1 MFCFSF
7 NIKWRLKSFIAV
19 IVDAFSKYVWFYPT
33 RSTGVEEVLN
43 CIERQALNFG
53 KPFRIVSDRGAAF
66 TSHLF
71 KEYYEKHQ
79 IRHLLIPTGVP
90 LGNGQVERVHK
101 IVVPMLSKISLENP
115 GNWYKHVG
123 KVQQWISSPEA
134 QKFHRSNY

>member
-90 LGNGQVERVHK
+90 LGNGRNEEEKQFMVNDLVAIRRTQYEVCQK
-101 IVVPMLSKISLENP
+101 LKGKENSL
-115 GNWYKHVG
+115 
-123 KVQQWISSPEA
+123 A
-134 QKFHRSNY
+134 LTR